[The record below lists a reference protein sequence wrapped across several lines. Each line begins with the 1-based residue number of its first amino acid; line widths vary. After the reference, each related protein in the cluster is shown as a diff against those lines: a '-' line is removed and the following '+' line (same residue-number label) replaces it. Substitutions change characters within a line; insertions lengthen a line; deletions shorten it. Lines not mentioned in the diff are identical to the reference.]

1 MKKKQVLLGMSGG
14 VDSSVAAALLVERG
28 YEVYGVTLKLWRHE
42 GEEEMPWQSRSCC
55 KIGVARHVAKQL
67 GIPYEVL
74 DLQSEFREAVVEDF
88 IHGYLHGETPN
99 PCVRC
104 NERIKFGAFL
114 TLAAERGMDYLATGH
129 YARVI
134 YDSLRQRY
142 VLQRAVDE
150 NKDQSYFLYRLRQ
163 DQLAKVLFPL
173 GWIHKSEVW
182 ERAEALGLPPEV
194 LTESQE
200 ICFVTQR
207 DYRGFLEAEVPE
219 SVHAGRGEMVTTKGE
234 VLGQHRGI
242 AFYTIGQRRGLGISA
257 GGRQYVVRLDA
268 TRNQVIIG
276 KEEELYHSSLWADQL
291 NWVAIAGSSAPLQA
305 AVKVRYRGPLIPAE
319 LIPAGPDRVR
329 VQLERPQRAITPG
342 QSVVFYQ
349 GEAILGGG
357 IISAPEGG
365 GENP

>member
-1 MKKKQVLLGMSGG
+1 MKRRVLLGMSGG
-14 VDSSVAAALLVERG
+14 VDSCVAAALLIEQG
-28 YEVYGVTLKLWRHE
+28 YEVHGVTLKLWKHE

-67 GIPYEVL
+67 GIPYEVV

-88 IHGYLHGETPN
+88 IDGYLHGQTPN

-129 YARVI
+129 YARVVH
-134 YDSLRQRY
+134 DPLRQRH
-142 VLQRAVDE
+142 VLQRALDE

-163 DQLAKVLFPL
+163 DQLANLLFPL
-173 GWIHKSEVW
+173 GGIHKSEVW
-182 ERAEALGLPPEV
+182 KRAEALGLPPEV

-200 ICFVTQR
+200 ICFVTQK

-219 SVHAGRGEMVTTKGE
+219 SVHEGKGEMVTPKGE
-234 VLGQHRGI
+234 VLGQHQGI

-257 GGRQYVVRLDA
+257 GERQYVVRLDA
-268 TRNQVIIG
+268 ARNQVVIG
-276 KEEELYHSSLWADQL
+276 KEEELYHSSFLADQL
-291 NWVAIAGSSAPLQA
+291 NWIAVAEPSASLHA
-305 AVKVRYRGPLIPAE
+305 AVKVRYRGSLIPAE
-319 LIPAGPDRVR
+319 LVPAGPDRVR
-329 VQLERPQRAITPG
+329 IHLERPQRAITPG

-349 GEAILGGG
+349 GEAVLGGG
-357 IISAPEGG
+357 IISAPEGD

>member
-1 MKKKQVLLGMSGG
+1 MKKRVLLGMSGG
-14 VDSSVAAALLVERG
+14 VDSSVAAALLVDRG

-67 GIPYEVL
+67 GIPYEVI
-74 DLQSEFREAVVEDF
+74 DLQAEFREAVVQDF

-129 YARVI
+129 YARVV
-134 YDSLRQRY
+134 YDSVLRRH

-163 DQLAKVLFPL
+163 DQLDKVIFPL
-173 GWIHKSEVW
+173 GWIRKSEVW
-182 ERAEALGLPPEV
+182 KRAEVLGLPPEV

-200 ICFVTQR
+200 ICFVTQG

-219 SVHAGRGEMVTTKGE
+219 SVHTGRGEMVTTKGE
-234 VLGQHRGI
+234 ILGQHQGI

-257 GGRQYVVRLDA
+257 GERRYVVRLDA
-268 TRNQVIIG
+268 IRNQVIIG
-276 KEEELYHSSLWADQL
+276 KEEDLYQGSLWADQL
-291 NWVAIAGSSAPLQA
+291 NWVAVAEIVDPLQA
-305 AVKVRYRGPLIPAE
+305 AVKVRYRGPLIPAK
-319 LIPAGPDRVR
+319 LIPTGPALIKVE
-329 VQLERPQRAITPG
+329 LERPQRAITPG

-349 GEAILGGG
+349 GEAVLGGG
-357 IISAPEGG
+357 IISAPDGSG
-365 GENP
+365 DNA